1 MTNEKAIDLLDNL
14 IGMVEDNQ
22 EDDYDEALKMGIKA
36 LEKQTKPYERFEPC
50 LCGCN
55 RRERWVGVSDGK
67 GFVRYVC
74 MKCGLSVDGK
84 NGADAKRKWNE
95 YMRCGR

>member
-1 MTNEKAIDLLDNL
+1 MTNTEAIEILNTYDLTDDN
-14 IGMVEDNQ
+14 ED
-22 EDDYDEALKMGIKA
+22 EEFKEALGMAIKA

-55 RRERWVGVSDGK
+55 RRDKWVGFG
-67 GFVRYVC
+67 GGEEFVRYVC